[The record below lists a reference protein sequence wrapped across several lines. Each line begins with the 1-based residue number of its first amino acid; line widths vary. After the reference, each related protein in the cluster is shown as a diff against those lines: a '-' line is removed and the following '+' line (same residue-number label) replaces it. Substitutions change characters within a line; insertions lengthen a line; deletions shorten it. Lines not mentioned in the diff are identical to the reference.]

1 MKIFFDAV
9 DHSMQNEESK
19 MMKMKWTKV
28 VKPGVEAAS
37 YKCTKSRGTDIK
49 RKKLESHTSTQH
61 ETNLDGIFID
71 VACILFIPNNSDDL
85 QSQCGRNEIG
95 RVKCYQSKVKEDKL
109 TLKIWR
115 SAIPG
120 GVDIYTPGGVEIS
133 CTPH

>member
-1 MKIFFDAV
+1 M
-9 DHSMQNEESK
+9 
-19 MMKMKWTKV
+19 KV
-28 VKPGVEAAS
+28 VKPGVEAAL
-37 YKCTKSRGTDIK
+37 YKGTKSRGTDIK

-95 RVKCYQSKVKEDKL
+95 RVKCYQRQVKENQL
-109 TLKIWR
+109 ILKIWW
-115 SAIPG
+115 SAISG
-120 GVDIYTPGGVEIS
+120 GVYIYTPGGVETL